1 MLDELKLRYKELEL
15 FKRLGICA
23 LLALLPGI
31 YVYFDESTE
40 VDEQYAQAEIQEKA
54 AADKLLAAE
63 NKLKNLEKTQSQL
76 EFTKDQLKK
85 AEARLPEQ
93 VAIDE
98 ILRTVGKISKEMS
111 VNIRFFE
118 PQPALVQGQDYKYL
132 EVPIAMTAEA
142 RDYAQ
147 ICEWVDRVA
156 GGKSRI
162 YIKSWTIERS
172 RSAPGPD
179 EVRNADE
186 MNKSVDPAIVAERQA
201 IAARDRVKVVL
212 KGQFSLYKMA
222 GAEQLSEAGNHGSN
236 GATPNPGDKDN
247 AGNSPNNA
255 STPGSKVQSRAISSP
270 ANEREGFL

>member
-1 MLDELKLRYKELEL
+1 VLDELKLRYKELEL

-31 YVYFDESTE
+31 YVYSDESTE

-98 ILRTVGKISKEMS
+98 VLRNVGKISKEMS
-111 VNIRFFE
+111 VNIRYFE
-118 PQPALVQGQDYKYL
+118 PLPAVVQGQDYKYL

-147 ICEWVDRVA
+147 LCEWVDRVA

-162 YIKSWTIERS
+162 YIKSWVLERGRTS
-172 RSAPGPD
+172 NPEDARAAED
-179 EVRNADE
+179 
-186 MNKSVDPAIVAERQA
+186 MNKSLDPAVLAERQA
-201 IAARDRVKVVL
+201 TAARDRVKVIL

-222 GAEQLSEAGNHGSN
+222 TGEQLAEAASQGANGTTPNQSEKDKAANSQNNAPAPGTKTQSRTNHG
-236 GATPNPGDKDN
+236 PP
-247 AGNSPNNA
+247 
-255 STPGSKVQSRAISSP
+255 I
-270 ANEREGFL
+270 EREGLL